1 MRKAKGI
8 FMSLLL
14 ALSLCMFTA
23 CGNDDNNGNAADE
36 TPVEERDGAGQG
48 DDLAGDDSGD
58 HTEKG
63 AEDEKTKDEAG
74 DDAGISTTEEPQPSD
89 DEAGGMTEG
98 AEGDK
103 NTGDGN
109 ETQTGDGDTVGEDL
123 GDGARA
129 IGDGVGEAAED
140 VGDAVGDVVEGNP

>member
-23 CGNDDNNGNAADE
+23 CGNDGDNGNAADE
-36 TPVEERDGAGQG
+36 TR
-48 DDLAGDDSGD
+48 
-58 HTEKG
+58 TE
-63 AEDEKTKDEAG
+63 DTQ
-74 DDAGISTTEEPQPSD
+74 DDAALEEDNTGSGTAEGEVTEDTQEDSGISTTEEPQPS
-89 DEAGGMTEG
+89 ENA
-98 AEGDK
+98 
-103 NTGDGN
+103 GDGMPESGTGN
-109 ETQTGDGDTVGEDL
+109 TDPAGDDSAAQPGDGDTVGEDL

-129 IGDGVGEAAED
+129 IGEGVGQAAED